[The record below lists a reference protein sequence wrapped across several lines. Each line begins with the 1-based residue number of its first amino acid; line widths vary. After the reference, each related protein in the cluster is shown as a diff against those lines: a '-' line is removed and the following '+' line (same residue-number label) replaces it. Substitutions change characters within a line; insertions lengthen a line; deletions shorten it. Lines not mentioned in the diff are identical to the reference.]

1 MADFISF
8 PRDDSL
14 LSLNQQALQLAL
26 ADAPYRVAP
35 GYGMRSLKPAEWRA
49 HLAEPDDAGLFDRL
63 LVWEPPRKGFLYVIP
78 VDVSNGIGL
87 DRSVIDVIRVATIR
101 EPHEQVAQFVTDQVD
116 PSDLAFVVDAIG
128 RLYKGRDDLP
138 AEVAV
143 ECGQGPG
150 MTTQDI
156 LFKRI
161 GYPNLYIW
169 QVLDNRDLSKSYTT
183 KLGWWTTRQ
192 SRPIIIQELYHALKL
207 AKELGV
213 VVKTVDP
220 HSNVPDFRLNS
231 PLTISELRTFIS
243 PGPVW
248 MAEAAEGAFDDCVM
262 SAAIG
267 NFVAGRKEQ
276 SYRETIHET
285 RRRLSEESARLDA
298 RRQQDKHPIT
308 PQTTDITYAELMG
321 QPDLYDSPD
330 WETNP
335 HML

>member
-49 HLAEPDDAGLFDRL
+49 HLAEPDD
-63 LVWEPPRKGFLYVIP
+63 
-78 VDVSNGIGL
+78 
-87 DRSVIDVIRVATIR
+87 
-101 EPHEQVAQFVTDQVD
+101 
-116 PSDLAFVVDAIG
+116 
-128 RLYKGRDDLP
+128 
-138 AEVAV
+138 AV

-192 SRPIIIQELYHALKL
+192 SRPIIIQELYHAL
-207 AKELGV
+207 
-213 VVKTVDP
+213 KTVDP